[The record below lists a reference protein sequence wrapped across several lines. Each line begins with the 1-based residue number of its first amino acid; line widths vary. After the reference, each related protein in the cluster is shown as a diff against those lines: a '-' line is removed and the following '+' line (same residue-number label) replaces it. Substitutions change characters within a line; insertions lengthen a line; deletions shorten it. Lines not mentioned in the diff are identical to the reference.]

1 MKLKMHRPALVMN
14 RIGASLID
22 MFLISVMYGAVVAV
36 MTGNY
41 SAIFNRFNISFGDYR
56 YDLVVVFILMA
67 IYFILLPFIWNGVT
81 LGKKVTRIKLISL
94 QSEKLTLQTL
104 TIRFFVLLLPNIL
117 LLGIPILCN
126 VYMMLFRKD
135 NCGFQDLITKTKVIS
150 LVLIKKDL
158 FI

>member
-56 YDLVVVFILMA
+56 YDLAVVFILMA
-67 IYFILLPFIWNGVT
+67 IYFILLPFIWDGVT

-94 QSEKLTLQTL
+94 KSEKLTLQTL

-150 LVLIKKDL
+150 LV
-158 FI
+158 

>member
-56 YDLVVVFILMA
+56 YDLAVVFILMA
-67 IYFILLPFIWNGVT
+67 LYFILLPFIWNGVT

-94 QSEKLTLQTL
+94 KSEKLTLQTL

-150 LVLIKKDL
+150 LV
-158 FI
+158 

>member
-56 YDLVVVFILMA
+56 YDLAVVFILMA

-94 QSEKLTLQTL
+94 KSEKLTLQTL
-104 TIRFFVLLLPNIL
+104 TIRFCIV
-117 LLGIPILCN
+117 
-126 VYMMLFRKD
+126 
-135 NCGFQDLITKTKVIS
+135 ITEHITTWNSDIM
-150 LVLIKKDL
+150 
-158 FI
+158 

>member
-1 MKLKMHRPALVMN
+1 MKLKIHRPALVMN

-56 YDLVVVFILMA
+56 YDLAVVFILMA

-81 LGKKVTRIKLISL
+81 LGKKVTRIKLIPL
-94 QSEKLTLQTL
+94 KSEKLTIQTL

-150 LVLIKKDL
+150 LV
-158 FI
+158 

>member
-22 MFLISVMYGAVVAV
+22 LFLISVMYGAVVAV

-56 YDLVVVFILMA
+56 YDLAVVFILMA

-94 QSEKLTLQTL
+94 KSEKLTIQTL

-150 LVLIKKDL
+150 LV
-158 FI
+158 

>member
-22 MFLISVMYGAVVAV
+22 MFLISVMYGAVVAIT
-36 MTGNY
+36 TGNY

-56 YDLVVVFILMA
+56 YDLAVVFILMA

-94 QSEKLTLQTL
+94 KSEKLTLQTL

-150 LVLIKKDL
+150 LV
-158 FI
+158 

>member
-56 YDLVVVFILMA
+56 YDLAVVFILMA

-94 QSEKLTLQTL
+94 KSEKLTLQTL

-150 LVLIKKDL
+150 RV
-158 FI
+158 

>member
-41 SAIFNRFNISFGDYR
+41 SAIFDRFNISFGDYR
-56 YDLVVVFILMA
+56 YDLAVVFILMA
-67 IYFILLPFIWNGVT
+67 IYFILVPFIWNGVT

-94 QSEKLTLQTL
+94 KSEKLTLQTL
-104 TIRFFVLLLPNIL
+104 TMRFFVLLLPNIL

-150 LVLIKKDL
+150 LV
-158 FI
+158 

>member
-56 YDLVVVFILMA
+56 YDLAVVFILMVL
-67 IYFILLPFIWNGVT
+67 YFILLPFIWNGVT
-81 LGKKVTRIKLISL
+81 LGKKITRTKLISL
-94 QSEKLTLQTL
+94 TSEKLTLQTL
-104 TIRFFVLLLPNIL
+104 TLRFFVLLLPNML
-117 LLGIPILCN
+117 LLGIPLICN
-126 VYMMLFRKD
+126 VYMLS
-135 NCGFQDLITKTKVIS
+135 LIHI
-150 LVLIKKDL
+150 
-158 FI
+158 

>member
-56 YDLVVVFILMA
+56 YDLAVVFILMA
-67 IYFILLPFIWNGVT
+67 IYFILLPLIWNGVT

-94 QSEKLTLQTL
+94 KSEKLTLQTL

-150 LVLIKKDL
+150 LV
-158 FI
+158 

>member
-22 MFLISVMYGAVVAV
+22 MFLISVMYGVVVAV

-56 YDLVVVFILMA
+56 YDLAVVFILMA

-94 QSEKLTLQTL
+94 KSEKLTLQTL

-117 LLGIPILCN
+117 LLGIPVLCN

-150 LVLIKKDL
+150 LV
-158 FI
+158 

>member
-41 SAIFNRFNISFGDYR
+41 SAIFNRFNISFDDYR
-56 YDLVVVFILMA
+56 YDLAVVFILMVL
-67 IYFILLPFIWNGVT
+67 YFILLPFIWNGVT
-81 LGKKVTRIKLISL
+81 LGKKITRTKLISL
-94 QSEKLTLQTL
+94 TSEKLTLQTL
-104 TIRFFVLLLPNIL
+104 TLRFFVLLLPNML
-117 LLGIPILCN
+117 LLGIPLICN

-135 NCGFQDLITKTKVIS
+135 NCGFHDLITKTKVMN
-150 LVLIKKDL
+150 LV
-158 FI
+158 

>member
-1 MKLKMHRPALVMN
+1 MKLKVHRPALVMN

-56 YDLVVVFILMA
+56 YDLAVVFILMA

-94 QSEKLTLQTL
+94 KSEKLTIQTL

-150 LVLIKKDL
+150 LV
-158 FI
+158 

>member
-56 YDLVVVFILMA
+56 YDLAVVFILMA
-67 IYFILLPFIWNGVT
+67 IYFILVPFIWNGVT
-81 LGKKVTRIKLISL
+81 LGKKITRIKLISL
-94 QSEKLTLQTL
+94 KSEKLTLQTL
-104 TIRFFVLLLPNIL
+104 IIRFFVLLLPNIL

-150 LVLIKKDL
+150 LV
-158 FI
+158 

>member
-22 MFLISVMYGAVVAV
+22 MFLISVMYGAVVAI

-41 SAIFNRFNISFGDYR
+41 SAIFDRFNISFGDYR
-56 YDLVVVFILMA
+56 YDLAVVFILMA
-67 IYFILLPFIWNGVT
+67 IYFILVPFIWNGVT

-94 QSEKLTLQTL
+94 KSEKLTLQTL

-126 VYMMLFRKD
+126 VYMMLLRKD

-150 LVLIKKDL
+150 LV
-158 FI
+158 

>member
-56 YDLVVVFILMA
+56 YDLAVVFILMA

-94 QSEKLTLQTL
+94 KSEKLTLQTL

-150 LVLIKKDL
+150 
-158 FI
+158 

>member
-41 SAIFNRFNISFGDYR
+41 SAIFDRFNISFGDYR
-56 YDLVVVFILMA
+56 YDLAVVFILMA
-67 IYFILLPFIWNGVT
+67 IYFILVPFIWNGVT

-94 QSEKLTLQTL
+94 KSEKLTLQTL
-104 TIRFFVLLLPNIL
+104 MIRFFVLLLPNIL

-150 LVLIKKDL
+150 LV
-158 FI
+158 

>member
-56 YDLVVVFILMA
+56 YDLAVVFILMA

-94 QSEKLTLQTL
+94 KSEKLTLQTL

-126 VYMMLFRKD
+126 VYMMLFRKN

-150 LVLIKKDL
+150 LV
-158 FI
+158 

>member
-56 YDLVVVFILMA
+56 YDLAVVFILMA

-150 LVLIKKDL
+150 LV
-158 FI
+158 

>member
-1 MKLKMHRPALVMN
+1 MKLKMHRPTLVMN

-56 YDLVVVFILMA
+56 YDLAVVFILMA

-94 QSEKLTLQTL
+94 KSEKLTLQTL

-150 LVLIKKDL
+150 LV
-158 FI
+158 

>member
-22 MFLISVMYGAVVAV
+22 MFLISVMYGAVVAI

-56 YDLVVVFILMA
+56 YDLAVVFILMA
-67 IYFILLPFIWNGVT
+67 IYFILVPFIWNGIT

-94 QSEKLTLQTL
+94 KSEKLTLQTL

-150 LVLIKKDL
+150 LV
-158 FI
+158 

>member
-41 SAIFNRFNISFGDYR
+41 SAIFDRFNISFGDYR
-56 YDLVVVFILMA
+56 YDLAVVFILMA
-67 IYFILLPFIWNGVT
+67 IYFILVPFIWNGVT

-94 QSEKLTLQTL
+94 KSEKLTLQTL

-150 LVLIKKDL
+150 LV
-158 FI
+158 

>member
-56 YDLVVVFILMA
+56 YDLAVVFILMA

-94 QSEKLTLQTL
+94 KSEKLTLQTL

-135 NCGFQDLITKTKVIS
+135 NCGF
-150 LVLIKKDL
+150 
-158 FI
+158 

>member
-22 MFLISVMYGAVVAV
+22 MFLISVMYGAVVAI

-56 YDLVVVFILMA
+56 YDLAVVFILMA
-67 IYFILLPFIWNGVT
+67 IYFILVPFIWNGVT

-94 QSEKLTLQTL
+94 KSEKLTLQTL
-104 TIRFFVLLLPNIL
+104 IIRFFVLLLPNIV

-126 VYMMLFRKD
+126 VYMMLFSKD

-150 LVLIKKDL
+150 LV
-158 FI
+158 

>member
-56 YDLVVVFILMA
+56 YDLAVVFILMA

-94 QSEKLTLQTL
+94 KSEKLTLQTL

-135 NCGFQDLITKTKVIS
+135 NCGFQ
-150 LVLIKKDL
+150 
-158 FI
+158 

>member
-1 MKLKMHRPALVMN
+1 MHRPALVMN

-22 MFLISVMYGAVVAV
+22 MFLISVMYGVVVAV

-56 YDLVVVFILMA
+56 YDLAVVFILMA

-94 QSEKLTLQTL
+94 KSEKLTLQTL

-150 LVLIKKDL
+150 LV
-158 FI
+158 

>member
-56 YDLVVVFILMA
+56 YDLAVVFYINGD
-67 IYFILLPFIWNGVT
+67 IFYFAT
-81 LGKKVTRIKLISL
+81 LYLERCYTW
-94 QSEKLTLQTL
+94 
-104 TIRFFVLLLPNIL
+104 
-117 LLGIPILCN
+117 
-126 VYMMLFRKD
+126 
-135 NCGFQDLITKTKVIS
+135 
-150 LVLIKKDL
+150 
-158 FI
+158 

>member
-1 MKLKMHRPALVMN
+1 MKLKLHRPALVMN

-56 YDLVVVFILMA
+56 YDLAVVFILMA

-94 QSEKLTLQTL
+94 KSEKLTLQTL

-117 LLGIPILCN
+117 LLGIPVLCN

-150 LVLIKKDL
+150 LV
-158 FI
+158 

>member
-41 SAIFNRFNISFGDYR
+41 SAIFDRFNISFGDYR
-56 YDLVVVFILMA
+56 YDLAVVFILMA
-67 IYFILLPFIWNGVT
+67 IYFILVPFIWNGVT

-94 QSEKLTLQTL
+94 KSEKLTIQTL

-150 LVLIKKDL
+150 LV
-158 FI
+158 

>member
-1 MKLKMHRPALVMN
+1 MNLKMHRPALVMN

-150 LVLIKKDL
+150 LV
-158 FI
+158 

>member
-41 SAIFNRFNISFGDYR
+41 SAIFNRFNISFCDYR
-56 YDLVVVFILMA
+56 YDLAVVFILMA

-94 QSEKLTLQTL
+94 KSEKLTLQTL

-135 NCGFQDLITKTKVIS
+135 NC
-150 LVLIKKDL
+150 
-158 FI
+158 

>member
-56 YDLVVVFILMA
+56 YDLAVVFILMA
-67 IYFILLPFIWNGVT
+67 IYFILVPFIWNGVT

-94 QSEKLTLQTL
+94 KSEKLTLQTL

-150 LVLIKKDL
+150 LV
-158 FI
+158 

>member
-41 SAIFNRFNISFGDYR
+41 SAIFSRFNISFGDYR
-56 YDLVVVFILMA
+56 YDFAVVFILLV
-67 IYFILLPFIWNGVT
+67 IYFILLPFILNGVT
-81 LGKKVTRIKLISL
+81 LGKKITRIKLISL
-94 QSEKLTLQTL
+94 KSEKLTLQTL
-104 TIRFFVLLLPNIL
+104 IIRFFVLLLPNIL
-117 LLGIPILCN
+117 LLGIPLLCN

-150 LVLIKKDL
+150 LV
-158 FI
+158 